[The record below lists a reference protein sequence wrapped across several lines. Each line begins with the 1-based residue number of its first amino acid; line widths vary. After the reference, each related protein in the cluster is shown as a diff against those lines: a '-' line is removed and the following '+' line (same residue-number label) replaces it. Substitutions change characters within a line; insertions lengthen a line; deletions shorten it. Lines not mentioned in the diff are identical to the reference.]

1 MILTSAEETNFYK
14 PLKRYKMK
22 KITWLIIENG
32 KWKSWSIDSNFDIY
46 KYIFV
51 IGASILNYNYFL
63 PLK

>member
-32 KWKSWSIDSNFDIY
+32 K
-46 KYIFV
+46 
-51 IGASILNYNYFL
+51 
-63 PLK
+63 